1 MGTLFIVATPIGNLK
16 DITLR
21 ALETLKKVDSVICE
35 DTRITGKL
43 LNYYGIKKTMI
54 SLNEFNEKAKTA
66 QIISILKSNKDLA
79 LISDAGT
86 PLVSDPGFYLVNEA
100 IKNNIVLESIPGS
113 TALIC
118 AITLSG
124 YSGQNFYFAGFMPK
138 KSMKR
143 ELFLKNILLLRKKLK
158 FTIVAYE
165 SPYRLIKTLN
175 NIQGLGG
182 NIKIAIC
189 REMTKLHQEI
199 RRENINSS
207 IAHFLKNKPR
217 GEFTIIF

>member
-100 IKNNIVLESIPGS
+100 IKN
-113 TALIC
+113 
-118 AITLSG
+118 TLSG